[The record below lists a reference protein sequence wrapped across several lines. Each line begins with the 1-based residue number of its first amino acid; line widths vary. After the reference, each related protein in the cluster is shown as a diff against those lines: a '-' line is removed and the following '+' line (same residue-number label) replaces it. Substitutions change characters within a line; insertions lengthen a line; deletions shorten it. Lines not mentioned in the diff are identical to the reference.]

1 MMEQWGSSTTTM
13 ASTPTMAVMA
23 ARRNS
28 ITTRGLD
35 NDGFQNEPGLGM
47 QSQPPMHIFDNDL
60 FSEPP
65 LAKVKRVSRM
75 EEQVQRDKLHI
86 FL

>member
-1 MMEQWGSSTTTM
+1 M

-35 NDGFQNEPGLGM
+35 NDGFQNEGGLG
-47 QSQPPMHIFDNDL
+47 L
-60 FSEPP
+60 
-65 LAKVKRVSRM
+65 R
-75 EEQVQRDKLHI
+75 
-86 FL
+86 